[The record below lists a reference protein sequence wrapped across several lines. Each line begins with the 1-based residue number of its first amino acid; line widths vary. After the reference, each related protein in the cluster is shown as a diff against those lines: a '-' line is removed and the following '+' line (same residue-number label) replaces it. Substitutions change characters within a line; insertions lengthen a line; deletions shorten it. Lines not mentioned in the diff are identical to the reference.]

1 MSNLYSIVIKAKDG
15 TVAAKAF
22 DTEHTNIAIALRE
35 KSASVFTESLP
46 EELAPYKHDRFELI
60 KRVRDILNDNS
71 IQVYIR
77 PMMKVFINDDGNYV
91 FQLADDY
98 TTLDGDH
105 PELAKR
111 LAPVKVRNS
120 SISGGKMNKNAR
132 LFGKK

>member
-15 TVAAKAF
+15 TVAVKAF

-35 KSASVFTESLP
+35 KTASVFTESLP
-46 EELAPYKHDRFELI
+46 EELAPYKHNRFELI

-71 IQVYIR
+71 IRVHIR
-77 PMMKVFINDDGNYV
+77 SMMKVFINEAGNYV
-91 FQLADDY
+91 FQLGDEY

-105 PELAKR
+105 PDLAKR
-111 LAPVKVRNS
+111 LTTVKVRNS
-120 SISGGKMNKNAR
+120 SISDDGKNAR